1 MRTCPGDPFTDATG
15 ATIVSD
21 LRLEGTIFEDLRK
34 TFSTVNDRVDAA
46 RRTLRGTDGSVVGDS
61 GLVDDVHDFADDW
74 GYGIKQLG
82 KHTQGAIKMIDK
94 IGKSF
99 EKLDLDLAESLK
111 APKKKGH

>member
-1 MRTCPGDPFTDATG
+1 M
-15 ATIVSD
+15 SD
-21 LRLEGTIFEDLRK
+21 LRLEDTIFEDLRK
-34 TFSTVNDRVDAA
+34 TFSTVTDRMDTA
-46 RRTLRGTDGSVVGDS
+46 RRTLRGTDGSVVGDA

-94 IGKSF
+94 IGESF

-111 APKKKGH
+111 SPKKKGH